1 MLKASA
7 VDLIRLS
14 TEQAGALLQKTA
26 AAVLPTGSV
35 EQHGP
40 HLPCGTDFIAAYL
53 IGEEVARRCNAL
65 FVPFCPLGVTPF
77 HQAFPGTI
85 TLSPG
90 TYALLLQEVME
101 SLARHGA
108 RRCIVVNWHEGNSG
122 AIHIAADAVQKTLP
136 LRVYIAQ
143 AAYVAQ
149 TLFGQEAGLTHGG
162 LLEILPVRAYDPSLV
177 RTELAAPPPEEERSR
192 RIDALRRRRT
202 VYFFPRDV
210 REIAPEGWYGVL
222 DVPGS
227 PDPHEF
233 IQSVAS
239 AIVEQLAEVA
249 AALGDPFPW
258 EGASHGQGEKSQPT

>member
-1 MLKASA
+1 MLKSSP

-14 TEQAGALLQKTA
+14 TEQAGALLRKTA

-65 FVPFCPLGVTPF
+65 LVPFCPLGVTPF

-90 TYALLLQEVME
+90 TYSLLLQEVIE
-101 SLARHGA
+101 SLVRHGV
-108 RRCIVVNWHEGNSG
+108 RRCVVVNWHEGNTG
-122 AIHIAADAVQKTLP
+122 AIHVAADAVQKALP
-136 LRVYIAQ
+136 VRVYVAQ

-149 TLFGQEAGLTHGG
+149 ALFGQEAELTHGG
-162 LLEILPVRAYDPSLV
+162 LLEILPVRAYDPLLV
-177 RTELAAPPPEEERSR
+177 RAELAARTAEEERSR
-192 RIDALRRRRT
+192 RMDELRRRRT
-202 VYFFPRDV
+202 VYFIPRDV

-222 DVPGS
+222 DTPGA
-227 PDPHEF
+227 PEPQEF
-233 IQSVAS
+233 IQSVAA
-239 AIVEQLAEVA
+239 AIVQQLEEAA
-249 AALGDPFPW
+249 AALGDPLPW
-258 EGASHGQGEKSQPT
+258 EAGNHG